1 MPVVTQR
8 PERKAALNIE
18 FLEAM
23 EELAKNE
30 GIERDVLYDA
40 VNQGIKAAYMEE
52 YGETEELSVEIDRNS
67 GDILIKMADKVEEF
81 DLRELGRIA
90 TRKAEDTIHQ
100 EILRY
105 RRDMIFERYQTRVGE
120 IINGSVHRFEGGSVW
135 INLGQAEAL
144 LPEKERIPGERYQV
158 GATLRAYLFNV
169 EKTGGDPRLMVS
181 RAHPG
186 FVESLLAIEVP
197 ELDRGLLKIEAIARE
212 PGVRTKVAIR
222 SLSPDIDPVGTC
234 VGPGGTRIKGI
245 VRELHGE
252 KVDVVRWSE
261 DLNQLIENSL
271 APSTVIRINLNKEE
285 QYAQVVVRDDELS
298 LAIGK
303 GGQNVRLTAKLT
315 GFQIDVTS
323 PKELE
328 AAEAEAEEETAEAT
342 VSEDTSTEEAVAAAA
357 VVAEAETEQVED
369 EDTSDE
375 ATAEAAEDAE
385 DSEQAD
391 DTSEEEPV
399 VDTENSTPAAEDE
412 APEDSS
418 EDDSS
423 EEAEDDEEET
433 SSDDEEE

>member
-1 MPVVTQR
+1 
-8 PERKAALNIE
+8 LNIE

-30 GIERDVLYDA
+30 GIERDVLYEA

-52 YGETEELSVEIDRNS
+52 YGEVEELAVEIDRNS
-67 GDILIKMADKVEEF
+67 GDILIRMADKVEEF

-105 RRDMIFERYQTRVGE
+105 RREMIFERYQTRVGE
-120 IINGSVHRFEGGSVW
+120 IINGSVHRFEGGNVW

-158 GATLRAYLFNV
+158 GGTLRAYLFNV

-186 FVESLLAIEVP
+186 FVESLLALEVP
-197 ELDRGLLKIEAIARE
+197 ELERGLLKVEAIARE

-271 APSTVIRINLNKEE
+271 APSTVIRINLKKDEP
-285 QYAQVVVRDDELS
+285 YAQVVVRDDELS

-315 GFQIDVTS
+315 GYQIDVTS

-328 AAEAEAEEETAEAT
+328 AAEAKAKGIDVDTEAETTEQPVAEVAATEAVEEATEKVEETTEIIDADASEEVAETTEVADADASKEVAETDAGEVSDEVAEEEE
-342 VSEDTSTEEAVAAAA
+342 S
-357 VVAEAETEQVED
+357 
-369 EDTSDE
+369 
-375 ATAEAAEDAE
+375 
-385 DSEQAD
+385 
-391 DTSEEEPV
+391 
-399 VDTENSTPAAEDE
+399 PAG
-412 APEDSS
+412 
-418 EDDSS
+418 
-423 EEAEDDEEET
+423 DEEE
-433 SSDDEEE
+433 

>member
-1 MPVVTQR
+1 MPRATQD

-30 GIERDVLYDA
+30 GIERDVLYEA
-40 VNQGIKAAYMEE
+40 VNQGIKAAYVEE
-52 YGETEELSVEIDRNS
+52 YGEVDELSVDIDRNS
-67 GDILIKMADKVEEF
+67 GDILIKMTDRVEEF

-105 RRDMIFERYQTRVGE
+105 RREMIFERYQTRVGE
-120 IINGSVHRFEGGSVW
+120 IINGSVHRFEGGNVW

-158 GATLRAYLFNV
+158 GGTLRAYLFNV
-169 EKTGGDPRLMVS
+169 EKTGGDPRLLVS

-186 FVESLLAIEVP
+186 FVESLLALEVP
-197 ELDRGLLKIEAIARE
+197 ELERGLLKVEAIARE

-271 APSTVIRINLNKEE
+271 APSTVVRINLSKDEP
-285 QYAQVVVRDDELS
+285 YAQVVVRDDELS

-315 GFQIDVTS
+315 GYQIDVTS

-328 AAEAEAEEETAEAT
+328 AAEAGKDEKESDTAVEDTEQAADTTVAVEVTEEAEAT
-342 VSEDTSTEEAVAAAA
+342 TETEAVDETSSEDTTET
-357 VVAEAETEQVED
+357 VAET
-369 EDTSDE
+369 DT
-375 ATAEAAEDAE
+375 
-385 DSEQAD
+385 
-391 DTSEEEPV
+391 
-399 VDTENSTPAAEDE
+399 N
-412 APEDSS
+412 
-418 EDDSS
+418 DDSGTEP
-423 EEAEDDEEET
+423 EEDVSASKDEEE
-433 SSDDEEE
+433 

>member
-1 MPVVTQR
+1 M
-8 PERKAALNIE
+8 NIE

-52 YGETEELSVEIDRNS
+52 YGETEQLDVEIDRNS

-197 ELDRGLLKIEAIARE
+197 ELERGLLKIEAIARE

-328 AAEAEAEEETAEAT
+328 AATAEAEEENAEAAA
-342 VSEDTSTEEAVAAAA
+342 SEDASTEEAVAAAA
-357 VVAEAETEQVED
+357 VVTEAETEEVED

-375 ATAEAAEDAE
+375 AAAEA
-385 DSEQAD
+385 SENVEESA
-391 DTSEEEPV
+391 EEPEDEPA
-399 VDTENSTPAAEDE
+399 VDSENSTPAAEDE
-412 APEDSS
+412 APDET
-418 EDDSS
+418 SS
-423 EEAEDDEEET
+423 EETEDEAGEDE